1 MEKKLPVNTN
11 LFSAGGIQN
20 AYAFM
25 EMDTLLSISLDTP
38 KTGDISAV
46 LEPKSE

>member
-25 EMDTLLSISLDTP
+25 EMDTLLSISLDTSEI
-38 KTGDISAV
+38 GDIAAAP
-46 LEPKSE
+46 EPKSE